1 MRKIISILFF
11 AILMLLVFPNNVKA
25 FSYDISTYPFTTQY
39 DSYIY
44 DFTDNGYG
52 IEPELYIDGK
62 SIYNLNVS
70 SYVDSTDSWNYLSS
84 YLKITYSNNK
94 DVGTGIITI
103 TGIEPFYGTKIVYF
117 TLTDI
122 FTDSDGNSFK
132 IGKITTNYSY
142 STDFFGN
149 TVTTRTGYTQ
159 DVSLIRYAGK
169 KDTYIK
175 FNYFRA
181 KTRVILNGSSYTL
194 YVNNI
199 DSGAFKD
206 VKKIQRISFLDI
218 ENLNIEEK
226 AFANKK
232 KLTCIYFGK
241 CNVTL
246 EKNAFK
252 GCKSLKEIKIKSAK
266 YIPTVGKN
274 AFKGCSKNIVI
285 KCPKGAKS
293 KVKKAF
299 KKAGLPKT
307 AKFVY

>member
-1 MRKIISILFF
+1 
-11 AILMLLVFPNNVKA
+11 MLLVFPNNAKA

-44 DFTDNGYG
+44 DFTGDGYG
-52 IEPELYIDGK
+52 IKPTLYIDGK
-62 SIYNLNVS
+62 SIDDLNVS
-70 SYVDSTDSWNYLSS
+70 SYVESTDSWKYLSS
-84 YLKITYSNNK
+84 YLTIEYSNNT

-103 TGIEPFYGTKIVYF
+103 TGKEPFYGTKIVYF

-122 FTDSDGNSFK
+122 YTDSDGNIFK
-132 IGKITTNYSY
+132 IGKIAKNYSY

-149 TVTTRTGYTQ
+149 TVTTKTGYNQT
-159 DVSLIRYAGK
+159 VSLIKYANK
-169 KDTYIK
+169 KATSIS
-175 FNYFRA
+175 
-181 KTRVILNGSSYTL
+181 INGRNSYSRTHVYMWYSSYRL
-194 YVNNI
+194 YVKNI
-199 DSGAFKD
+199 DSNAFKNA
-206 VKKIQRISFLDI
+206 KKIQSISLDNTSGYDI
-218 ENLNIEEK
+218 GDLNIEEK

-232 KLTCIYFGK
+232 KLTYIYFGK
-241 CNVTL
+241 RNVTL

-252 GCKSLKEIKIKSAK
+252 GCKSLKKIKIKSAK

-299 KKAGLPKT
+299 KNAGLPKT